1 LRIENAQ
8 NRNKVEINEKEG
20 QTAISHYKLVEEF
33 VVETKN

>member
-8 NRNKVEINEKEG
+8 NRNKVEINEKG

-33 VVETKN
+33 VIETKN